1 MTNTKVCTRALEP
14 RLSQL
19 LPVLYM
25 YDAWELLR
33 GLWCPRIKYISEV
46 KPNATVSLRIQ
57 PIPINLAHHISLI
70 FYKNYENWQILDCIN
85 IYSLVNLDELL
96 IINIVHAWKDLCIV
110 IDGERLGLKQE
121 RTYFLVTFPC
131 FFFPDLR
138 YFFHDFFTFRI
149 FV

>member
-1 MTNTKVCTRALEP
+1 MYTCTWATFKPIIASAIHVWCVRIIASTLKP
-14 RLSQL
+14 THKNILARLNRMLQL
-19 LPVLYM
+19 ACAYNQSPVT
-25 YDAWELLR
+25 LLTIF
-33 GLWCPRIKYISEV
+33 RI
-46 KPNATVSLRIQ
+46 
-57 PIPINLAHHISLI
+57 I

-96 IINIVHAWKDLCIV
+96 IINIVLAWKDLCIV
-110 IDGERLGLKQE
+110 LDGERLGLKQE